1 MEISG
6 ISLKELLTLRIS
18 GRISVL
24 HVISKTDF
32 HILCPYFLFALP
44 SVLIYI
50 KTLFH
55 ISEAHADIPL

>member
-18 GRISVL
+18 EWSSVT
-24 HVISKTDF
+24 HVISKTRF
-32 HILCPYFLFALP
+32 RILCPHFLFAFP

-50 KTLFH
+50 KNLFH
-55 ISEAHADIPL
+55 LPEAHADIP